1 MIGNSILAQH
11 LDDCECIQGD
21 TMTLTYEFYD
31 GEGNPLDLRR
41 SKAYVAFC
49 PYGQY
54 KSPILIKEGI
64 VSSGSPHIV
73 VVNLSKEDTIALKD
87 IKYNQQPVIVV
98 NPDEPEEREYR
109 RAQGDVIMYP
119 AIYSESIHAMYK
131 RQRQI

>member
-54 KSPILIKEGI
+54 KSPVLIKEGI
-64 VSSGSPHIV
+64 VSSGSPH
-73 VVNLSKEDTIALKD
+73 